1 MLEGDERRHQLRDA
15 RHRHA
20 RIGVSLVED
29 VAGAAVRDEHCP
41 GVDRRRIGRR
51 RSRAPEEQRDED
63 RREDGEDALS
73 HVAQAIL
80 GVMAQEQQETKPDR
94 IRGVERSLQL
104 KVRGLGGFEL
114 RPTRVFLWGGEE
126 RSATERILPLGSAP
140 RSLTI
145 PRRPRERRAG
155 SVELTTLG
163 NPVMTLA
170 LAGVHVARALRRR
183 AAT

>member
-1 MLEGDERRHQLRDA
+1 
-15 RHRHA
+15 
-20 RIGVSLVED
+20 
-29 VAGAAVRDEHCP
+29 
-41 GVDRRRIGRR
+41 
-51 RSRAPEEQRDED
+51 
-63 RREDGEDALS
+63 
-73 HVAQAIL
+73 
-80 GVMAQEQQETKPDR
+80 MAQEQRETKPDR
-94 IRGVERSLQL
+94 IRGVERSLQV

-170 LAGVHVARALRRR
+170 LAGVQVARALRRR